1 MSQSRFAIT
10 PEGAARIEFGS
21 LELRAAHED
30 DEHLVAWIDLAVVGD
45 EIVFGGGAAP
55 IVSIQRVA

>member
-1 MSQSRFAIT
+1 MQSRFAIH
-10 PEGAARIEFGS
+10 PEGDERVEVSG

-30 DEHLVAWIDLAVVGD
+30 DEHLVAWIDLAVIGD

-55 IVSIQRVA
+55 IVSIERVA